1 MPLFDFRCKT
11 CGHAFE
17 ALVRPQD
24 ERGPKCPSCQGEDL
38 ERQLPTFAVSYKEKT
53 MQAAAKSRA
62 KAAAQARR
70 DNIAMEAETER
81 HRLEEH

>member
-1 MPLFDFRCKT
+1 MPLYDFHCRT
-11 CGHAFE
+11 CGHDFE

-24 ERGPKCPSCQGEDL
+24 ENGPACPSCQGMDL
-38 ERQLPTFAVSYKEKT
+38 DRQLPTFAVSYKEKT

-70 DNIAMEAETER
+70 DNVAMEKEAER
-81 HRLEEH
+81 HRIEEH